1 MRTQPAIC
9 ATTLAAAVLLCAR
22 TAPAQSR
29 LADPPQGPE
38 RVLLEDANR
47 ERAARRLPELRWDSA
62 LAQAAREHAQLMAQ
76 HGRISHQFAGE
87 PGLSDRFTRA
97 GVRFSTAS
105 ENVGE
110 APSAEEL
117 HRMWMDSPPH
127 RANLL
132 DPDVDAAGFAVAAS
146 NGQYF
151 AVEDFARVVVMLSLE
166 AQEREVG
173 AMLAAHGLRL
183 APSNREA
190 RATCAL
196 DRGLADGAHP
206 KYFVRWLT
214 ADLQQLPPQLETELR
229 RGQYHSA
236 AVGACPAGSDSG
248 LGAYRIT
255 VLLY

>member
-173 AMLAAHGLRL
+173 AILAAHGLRL
-183 APSNREA
+183 VPASREA

-196 DRGLADGAHP
+196 DRGLAEGAHP
-206 KYFVRWLT
+206 KYYVRWMT
-214 ADLQQLPPQLETELR
+214 ADLHQLPAPLESELR

-236 AVGACPAGSDSG
+236 LVGACPAGSDAG
-248 LGAYRIT
+248 AGAYRIT